1 MIYVGGDVPDAP
13 LSDVPDAPLSDVP
26 ENLI

>member
-13 LSDVPDAPLSDVP
+13 FSDVPDAPFSDVP